1 MAAIEIRP
9 PCLGG
14 AGTPEATWEHCSQ
27 LQDLGWWTPALP
39 PSGRVVVVA
48 PHPDDEVLG
57 VGGTL
62 ARFAAAGAAIVL
74 VAVTDGERS
83 HPGQE
88 DILRRLRPAESAA
101 AAARLGIVPTQT
113 SRLGHPDG
121 AVDEDLLA
129 SQLSDLISG
138 GDVVLAP
145 WVRDGHPDHD
155 RVGRAALVAARSQ
168 GAAGWGYLVWAWHW
182 ASPADL
188 PWPAARKVWLGRHYT
203 MRKSD
208 AIRAFESQISG
219 TEPILPAHVLA
230 RFTRSFEVLLTS

>member
-1 MAAIEIRP
+1 VADVEMGP
-9 PCLGG
+9 PCLEGP
-14 AGTPEATWEHCSQ
+14 GTPEVTWERCSQ
-27 LQDLGWWTPALP
+27 LQGLASWTPALP
-39 PSGRVVVVA
+39 RSGRVVAVA

-62 ARFAAAGAAIVL
+62 ARFAAVGAAIAL
-74 VAVTDGERS
+74 AAVTDGERS

-88 DILRRLRPAESAA
+88 DTLRRLRPAESAA
-101 AAARLGIVPTQT
+101 AATRLGIVPAQT
-113 SRLGHPDG
+113 CRLGHPDG

-129 SQLSDLISG
+129 SQLSDLITV

-145 WVRDGHPDHD
+145 WARDGHPDHD

-168 GAAGWGYLVWAWHW
+168 GATAWGYLVWAWHW

-188 PWPAARKVWLGRHYT
+188 PWPAARKVWLGRQYT
-203 MRKSD
+203 IRKFE

-219 TEPILPAHVLA
+219 SKPILPAHVLA
-230 RFTRSFEVLLTS
+230 RLTRRFEVLLTS